1 MDILKNKNVCIIG
14 LGLMGGAYAVGLRK
28 LSPDAIFAYDHNPE
42 VIESALIDGTIDRG
56 ESNDANVGELLKQSH
71 LIISC
76 LYPKLTVDFFN
87 RHMHELMPNAII
99 TDITGV
105 KGILV
110 EELMPHLREDVDFIM
125 GHPMAGSE
133 KEGYGNA
140 TDSIF
145 KGRNYILIPTPK
157 NKPEN
162 LALIKSMI
170 DALGFINIVETTPEN
185 HDQKIAFTSQL
196 CHVIACALIDC
207 EDDLKISDYE
217 GGSFSDLT
225 RIAMI
230 NTELWPELFIA
241 NQDKLITQIEKFEH
255 SMKAF
260 REMISNS
267 DTKALKYTL
276 SAVRQKRVVMEIDRQ
291 NKAKKYEALHHDQ
304 DKN

>member
-76 LYPKLTVDFFN
+76 LYPKLIVDFFN
-87 RHMHELMPNAII
+87 RHMHELMPNAVI

-145 KGRNYILIPTPK
+145 KGRNYILIPT
-157 NKPEN
+157 
-162 LALIKSMI
+162 LRFYDI
-170 DALGFINIVETTPEN
+170 F
-185 HDQKIAFTSQL
+185 F
-196 CHVIACALIDC
+196 
-207 EDDLKISDYE
+207 
-217 GGSFSDLT
+217 
-225 RIAMI
+225 
-230 NTELWPELFIA
+230 
-241 NQDKLITQIEKFEH
+241 
-255 SMKAF
+255 
-260 REMISNS
+260 
-267 DTKALKYTL
+267 
-276 SAVRQKRVVMEIDRQ
+276 
-291 NKAKKYEALHHDQ
+291 
-304 DKN
+304 